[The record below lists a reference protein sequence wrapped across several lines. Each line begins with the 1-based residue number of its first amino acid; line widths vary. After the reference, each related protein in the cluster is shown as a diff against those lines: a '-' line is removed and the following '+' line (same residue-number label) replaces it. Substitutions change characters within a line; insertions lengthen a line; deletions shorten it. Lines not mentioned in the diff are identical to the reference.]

1 MRVYYEI
8 LGVGVS
14 ASEQEIRRAFRK
26 LALKYHPDV
35 NKDPEAEERFK
46 EIYEAY
52 QALLEIARPS
62 RQKAERELTCDICN
76 GTGKIISRWTQVPGG
91 ESLRCFRC
99 LGTGK
104 EPTPS
109 RRMNHTPLNCK
120 CEDCNR
126 RWTEWKRRRRTSSP
140 RAGGVVAE
148 AEELLGQYATRPS
161 EPEQPKPS
169 NNMPRAPSTPSKR
182 SKRNR
187 RRRKQQRSGST
198 VSSGSSKDTQ
208 PPSPNPTPPHRS
220 ATPTERV
227 NHVDQAAA
235 GTSKPPPTP
244 PDARRPAGSQS
255 GGGGSGWKFASIA
268 LAIALIAV
276 VAWVFFS
283 GQDSRQVATATPVS
297 VAKAIETSTPT
308 HTPSPTSTHTTLPT
322 ATHIPTNTPTQTP
335 VPSATP
341 TPTRTPRP
349 TPTPSAT
356 PTFLPTETPTPLP
369 TATLTVTPTPSAT
382 PTLLPTATYTP
393 LPTPTLLPSNTPTP
407 TPTHTPT
414 ITPTPDHRATAVAAA
429 QTVVAGAF
437 QDPMTATATS
447 TPVPTDTPIP
457 TPVPISTSITS
468 APSAT
473 PTTDQ
478 TARGPS
484 PASKHLEHKQLMLTL
499 INAERE
505 KAGAGLVELGDNIAA
520 QLHAE
525 SSLENCVLSH
535 WGVDGLK
542 PYMRYSL
549 AGGYQSNGENGR
561 GSDYCI
567 TESSRSP
574 QGLRYRPLDDIRQE
588 VRDAME
594 GWMNS
599 PGHRRNILYPWHK
612 KVNIGLAWDQYNFV
626 ADQHFEGDYVEYKEL
641 PVIENGVLTLS
652 GTAKNGVT
660 FEENFDLSV
669 QVYYDPPPHEL
680 TRGQVSRTYCY
691 NYGRQVAGLR
701 PPLRGNS
708 YYPEDEFTRGYS
720 PCPNPYDVPADA
732 PTARSPEEAHE
743 FWQAA
748 YDASQAR
755 NEVTL
760 TVPWITALK
769 WSISEFEIQNNQWVE
784 KKGAFLVKVD
794 LTDILME
801 HGDGVYSLKVWGG
814 IGNERLVISE
824 FSIFHGVTPPDTY
837 TPTETQEEE

>member
-1 MRVYYEI
+1 M
-8 LGVGVS
+8 
-14 ASEQEIRRAFRK
+14 
-26 LALKYHPDV
+26 
-35 NKDPEAEERFK
+35 
-46 EIYEAY
+46 
-52 QALLEIARPS
+52 
-62 RQKAERELTCDICN
+62 
-76 GTGKIISRWTQVPGG
+76 PGG

-109 RRMNHTPLNCK
+109 RGMNHTPLNCK

-126 RWTEWKRRRRTSSP
+126 RWAEWKRRRRPSSP

-187 RRRKQQRSGST
+187 RRWKQQRSGST

-227 NHVDQAAA
+227 NHVDQAPA

-268 LAIALIAV
+268 LAIALISV

-308 HTPSPTSTHTTLPT
+308 NTPSPTSTHTPLPT

-341 TPTRTPRP
+341 TPTRTPSP

-356 PTFLPTETPTPLP
+356 PTSLPTTTPTPLP
-369 TATLTVTPTPSAT
+369 TATMTATSTPSAT

-457 TPVPISTSITS
+457 TPVPISTSIPT

-505 KAGAGLVELGDNIAA
+505 KAGVDPVELGDNTAA
-520 QLHAE
+520 QLHADA
-525 SSLENCVLSH
+525 SLENCVFSH
-535 WGVDGLK
+535 WGIDGLK

-549 AGGYQSNGENGR
+549 AGGYQSNGENGLGLNYCVTASDGYQALR
-561 GSDYCI
+561 GID
-567 TESSRSP
+567 
-574 QGLRYRPLDDIRQE
+574 QE
-588 VRDAME
+588 IRDAME
-594 GWMNS
+594 SWMDS
-599 PGHRRNILYPWHK
+599 AGHRRNILDPWHK
-612 KVNIGLAWDQYNFV
+612 KVNIGLAWDRYNINAV
-626 ADQHFEGDYVEYKEL
+626 QHFEGDYVEYDWL
-641 PVIENGVLTLS
+641 PVIENRILTMSGIAKHGVVLGGSNLR
-652 GTAKNGVT
+652 
-660 FEENFDLSV
+660 V
-669 QVYYDPPPHEL
+669 QVYYDPPPYVL
-680 TRGQVSRTYCY
+680 TNGQISRTDCY
-691 NYGRQVAGLR
+691 DSGLLVLALRQ
-701 PPLRGNS
+701 PLTGNWFYS
-708 YYPEDEFTRGYS
+708 TDEFTYS
-720 PCPNPYDVPADA
+720 YQPCPNPYDIPEGASPPRSHDEAAFGIEWNVLPRRIPKQILIPWKTASEWTVNGKEFSVKAD
-732 PTARSPEEAHE
+732 
-743 FWQAA
+743 
-748 YDASQAR
+748 
-755 NEVTL
+755 
-760 TVPWITALK
+760 
-769 WSISEFEIQNNQWVE
+769 ISE
-784 KKGAFLVKVD
+784 
-794 LTDILME
+794 ILSKY
-801 HGDGVYSLKVWGG
+801 GNGVYSLIAWGK
-814 IGNERLVISE
+814 IGGEDVVLSQY
-824 FSIFHGVTPPDTY
+824 SIFHGITPPDTY